1 MMKLMEVIPNN
12 QILNNDFVQLVL
24 NNVRLLSSLK
34 FEVQIINSKFFAFK
48 F

>member
-1 MMKLMEVIPNN
+1 MKPMEVIHNN
-12 QILNNDFVQLVL
+12 QIFNNDFVQLVL

-34 FEVQIINSKFFAFK
+34 FGVQIINSKFFAFK

>member
-1 MMKLMEVIPNN
+1 MKPMEVIPNN
-12 QILNNDFVQLVL
+12 QRFNNDFVQLVL

-34 FEVQIINSKFFAFK
+34 FGVQIINSKFFAFK